1 MPTSPARSSKG
12 PTSAAAIGFTASQ
25 LYSTASYASG
35 DLTGI
40 GLEGN
45 DLTGWNFAN
54 QNLTNANFMAST
66 LTNVDTSTECQ
77 LQRRDRQRG
86 KLRPI
91 SGFTA
96 SQLYSTASYASGD
109 LTGIGLAGQ

>member
-12 PTSAAAIGFTASQ
+12 QTSAARPPGFTASQ

-40 GLEGN
+40 GLGGN

-54 QNLTNANFMAST
+54 QNLTNANLCGST
-66 LTNVDTSTECQ
+66 LTNANFT
-77 LQRRDRQRG
+77 RRDRQRG
-86 KLRPI
+86 KLQRHDLPRLYRQP
-91 SGFTA
+91 TLQHR
-96 SQLYSTASYASGD
+96 QLRQRRSDGYWT
-109 LTGIGLAGQ
+109 